1 MYSICY
7 NTLMTDKESV
17 INFWLTSSDDD
28 LDTAEKLFV
37 SKKYHHSLYFC
48 QLAIEKYLKGMIV
61 SQLDKPVKHT
71 HDLILL
77 SEQLNIDIPPDRLE
91 QLRNITKFNLEARY
105 DTYKREFYKKA
116 NHIYSKKWLKVS
128 QDILLWLK
136 KN

>member
-1 MYSICY
+1 
-7 NTLMTDKESV
+7 MTDKESV
-17 INFWLTSSDDD
+17 IKFWLTSSDDD

-37 SKKYHHSLYFC
+37 SKKYHHALYFC
-48 QLAIEKYLKGMIV
+48 QLAVEKYLKGMIV
-61 SQLDKPVKHT
+61 SRLDKPVKHT

-77 SEQLNIDIPPDRLE
+77 SQQLNIDVSADHLE

-116 NHIYSKKWLKVS
+116 TREYAKEWLKIT
-128 QDILLWLK
+128 QDLLLWLK